1 MGKQAEQQQK
11 QPSKYVKQPRK
22 QVKQQQKQPR
32 KQVMQQQKQPMKLVK
47 QQQKQPRKQ
56 RNNAIREVQKG
67 DERAERPRKDNKR
80 KETGGEVR
88 DKWMRLQPGRERQGK
103 RQNKQNEVK
112 RTQKYVFRQKDKK
125 REEAKQKESIDREK

>member
-1 MGKQAEQQQK
+1 M
-11 QPSKYVKQPRK
+11 
-22 QVKQQQKQPR
+22 
-32 KQVMQQQKQPMKLVK
+32 

-67 DERAERPRKDNKR
+67 DERAERPRKDNKIDIKR

-88 DKWMRLQPGRERQGK
+88 DKWMRLQPGRERKGK

>member
-1 MGKQAEQQQK
+1 
-11 QPSKYVKQPRK
+11 
-22 QVKQQQKQPR
+22 
-32 KQVMQQQKQPMKLVK
+32 MQQQKQPMKLVK
-47 QQQKQPRKQ
+47 QQQKHPRKQVMQQQKQPRKQ

-67 DERAERPRKDNKR
+67 DERAERPRKDNKIDIKR

-88 DKWMRLQPGRERQGK
+88 DKWMRLQPGRERKGK

-112 RTQKYVFRQKDKK
+112 RTQKYFFRQKDKK